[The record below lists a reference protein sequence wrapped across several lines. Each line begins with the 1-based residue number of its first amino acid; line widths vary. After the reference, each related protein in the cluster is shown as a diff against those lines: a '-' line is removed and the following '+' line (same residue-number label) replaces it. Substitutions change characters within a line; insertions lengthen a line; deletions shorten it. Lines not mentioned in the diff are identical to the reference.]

1 VLHPRSSSHAT
12 SAGRRP
18 LAGLVLL
25 AAALLSGS
33 AGCGGEDAGALDGI
47 DSIVFLQRK
56 KQNET
61 GDIFQYRS
69 YHPTARIVTLTPPT
83 ADGQLDVLCC
93 EGIAGFENV
102 DIASYDLSFDARE
115 IVFAGKLAANQ
126 TYGLFL
132 YRRDDHTVEQ
142 LATDPTRDYQYPVFL
157 PGDKIMFM
165 TNAVV
170 EPGAPQHV
178 DEYERGETLQLG
190 VMSKDGTNELLGARN
205 LSHRVFPS
213 LLSDGTVVA
222 TQWDHLGDEN
232 SGHLMIF
239 NPDMTRMR
247 EAFGK
252 EGTGITNSYLKAR
265 EIAPGRVIAIGTAR
279 DRTVQSGTLLDIRL
293 GEACGDGTYT
303 CRQAEA
309 NASYRI
315 LSADVPLGRE
325 PSFVGVGRY
334 YDAFP
339 LNAREAPDLL
349 VSWADGPVES
359 NSLAAAGL
367 SADFGV
373 YLYDSRRDARRPI
386 FNDPEMW
393 DVMARPLVARAAPP
407 AIEGSGKHQFNQDA
421 TLIGSMDV
429 YQSTTIDFVPGSI
442 FGVRVIEGF
451 SGEEGVGQDFGLTE
465 HEGAAVLGISPV
477 KDDGSWAALIPA
489 NVPVHLQAVDR
500 FGMSLE
506 SEPVWFSG
514 GPGESRFCGGC
525 HEDRAAATVIQPGLT
540 QAVTDGPSDLLSTTP
555 RAERASTNFSRDAV
569 RGVPW
574 NQALQP
580 IFTAKCVDACH
591 DGTKGRA
598 GNKTWTIMDPET
610 GMSMEWTFNLS
621 GDPVEYAVGDMVM
634 PGYSASHLSL
644 MGPDMIDLEREGLV
658 IGGDFTIYIEPTDA
672 ANSKLIQKLNPV
684 QQFPTQNPGVRAF
697 DTTAFPPHAAQL
709 GVELTPDEYYLLTLA
724 ADLGGQFYSRE
735 NAPNAGN

>member
-1 VLHPRSSSHAT
+1 VLHQRSSSGYA
-12 SAGRRP
+12 SRP

-25 AAALLSGS
+25 AALLG
-33 AGCGGEDAGALDGI
+33 AGCGGDDAGALDGI

-56 KQNET
+56 ARNET

-69 YHPTARIVTLTPPT
+69 YLPTARIVTLTPPT

-115 IVFAGKLAANQ
+115 IVFSGKLAADQ
-126 TYGLFL
+126 AYGLFL
-132 YRRDDHTVEQ
+132 YHRDDHTVEQ
-142 LATDPTRDYQYPVFL
+142 LATDPSRDYQYPIFL

-170 EPGAPQHV
+170 EPGAPQHI

-190 VMSKDGTNELLGARN
+190 VMSKDGTNEQLGPRH

-213 LLSDGTVVA
+213 LLSDGTVIA
-222 TQWDHLGDEN
+222 TQWEHLGDQN
-232 SGHLMIF
+232 SGHLLVF

-247 EAFGK
+247 EAFGS

-279 DRTVQSGTLLDIRL
+279 DRTIQAGTLLDIRL
-293 GEACGDGTYT
+293 GEDCGDGTYT

-315 LSADVPLGRE
+315 LSADVPRGRE

-339 LNAREAPDLL
+339 LNAKEAPDLL

-359 NSLAAAGL
+359 TSLSAAGL

-373 YLYDSRRDARRPI
+373 FLYDGRRDARRPI
-386 FNDPEMW
+386 YNDPNMW

-407 AIEGSGKHQFNQDA
+407 AVEGAGKHTFNQDA
-421 TLIGSMDV
+421 AMIGSMDV
-429 YQSTTIDFVPGSI
+429 YQSTQIEFAPDSI
-442 FGVRVIEGF
+442 YGVRVIEGF
-451 SGEEGVGQDFGLTE
+451 SGEEGVGMDFGLTE
-465 HEGAAVLGISPV
+465 HEGAAVLGISEV

-489 NVPVHLQAVDR
+489 NVPVHLQAIDR
-500 FGMSLE
+500 FGMSLK

-540 QAVTDGPSDLLSTTP
+540 QAVTDGPADLLSTTP
-555 RAERASTNFSRDAV
+555 RAQRVSTTFTRDRV

-580 IFTAKCVDACH
+580 IFTAKCVDGCH

-598 GNKTWTIMDPET
+598 GNKTWTIMDPES
-610 GMSMEWTFNLS
+610 GLSMEWTFNLK
-621 GDPVEYAVGDMVM
+621 GDPVEYTVGDMVM

-644 MGPDMIDLEREGLV
+644 MGPDMIDLEEEGLV
-658 IGGDFTIYIEPTDA
+658 IGGDFEIYIEPTDA
-672 ANSKLIQKLNPV
+672 AGSKLIQKLNPV
-684 QQFPTQNPGVRAF
+684 QQFPNQDPGVRAF
-697 DTTAFPPHAAQL
+697 DTAAFPPHAAQL